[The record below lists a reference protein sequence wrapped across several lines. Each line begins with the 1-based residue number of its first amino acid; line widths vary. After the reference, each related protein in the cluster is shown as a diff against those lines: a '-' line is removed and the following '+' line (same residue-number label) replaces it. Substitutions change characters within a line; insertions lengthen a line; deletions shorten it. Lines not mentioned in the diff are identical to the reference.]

1 MTTSITATEPPLAA
15 TSPPQLGTTPQAL
28 LVVSLQNLDVRYAS
42 QRAVDCVGL
51 PAGRLLGRSLLLSLP
66 PLGQA
71 LTLVIAGGMSPQ
83 PTRLNLVMADTDGTP
98 LDTFVHQR
106 DNEAVIEFRAADG
119 PRATGDGTPASGI
132 AVVRTPS
139 PPTTDPIRLQRRLDE
154 VRQDLVAL
162 RSRIPCDEMMLRG
175 NDPLLFW
182 LWQAEAALA
191 QISLRSNELV
201 SAQRT
206 HGKTSQRTP

>member
-1 MTTSITATEPPLAA
+1 M
-15 TSPPQLGTTPQAL
+15 
-28 LVVSLQNLDVRYAS
+28 
-42 QRAVDCVGL
+42 
-51 PAGRLLGRSLLLSLP
+51 LLSLP

-106 DNEAVIEFRAADG
+106 ENEAVIEFRAADG
-119 PRATGDGTPASGI
+119 PRATGGGTLTSGI
-132 AVVRTPS
+132 ARGRTAL
-139 PPTTDPIRLQRRLDE
+139 PPTTDPIPMLRRLDE
-154 VRQDLVAL
+154 VRQDLAAL

-175 NDPLLFW
+175 DDPLLFW

-191 QISLRSNELV
+191 HITLRSHELV
-201 SAQRT
+201 AVHR
-206 HGKTSQRTP
+206 HDGNK